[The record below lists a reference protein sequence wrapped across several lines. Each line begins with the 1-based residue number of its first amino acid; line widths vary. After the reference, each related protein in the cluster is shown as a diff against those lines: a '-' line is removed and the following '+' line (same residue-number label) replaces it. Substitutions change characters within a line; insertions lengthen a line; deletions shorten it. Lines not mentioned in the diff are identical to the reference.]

1 MYVLKRISAESQMNR
16 YNPNIHH
23 RKSIRLKGYDY
34 SQAGLYFI
42 TICVHNRQCLFGE
55 IVNDEMIL
63 NDFGNIAHHHWE
75 KLSERFQ
82 NFELDVFQIV
92 PNHMHGI
99 IFLTNPVG
107 AGFTPAP
114 NPNKGAT
121 ERVAPT
127 VADIFGTYK
136 SLVSNECLEIFKQKF
151 PGDYMGKLWQR
162 NYHDHI
168 IRDEQ
173 SYHRIANYIIKNPQ
187 NWKNDKFRK

>member
-1 MYVLKRISAESQMNR
+1 MNR

-42 TICVHNRQCLFGE
+42 TICTHNRQCLFGE
-55 IVNDEMIL
+55 IVHNEMVV
-63 NDFGNIAHHHWE
+63 NDFGHIADRHWE

-82 NFELDVFQIV
+82 NFELDVFQIM

-99 IFLTNPVG
+99 ILLTNPVG

-114 NPNKGAT
+114 IDGAT
-121 ERVAPT
+121 VPIDGPTVGATARVAPT
-127 VADIFGTYK
+127 VGGIVGAYK

-162 NYHDHI
+162 NYHEHI

-173 SYHRIANYIIKNPQ
+173 SYHRIANYIINNPQ

>member
-1 MYVLKRISAESQMNR
+1 MNR

-23 RKSIRLKGYDY
+23 RRSIRLKGYDY

-82 NFELDVFQIV
+82 NFELDVFQIM

-114 NPNKGAT
+114 NHGAT
-121 ERVAPT
+121 ARVAPT
-127 VADIFGTYK
+127 VADIVGAYK
-136 SLVSNECLEIFKQKF
+136 SLVSNQCLEIFKQKF
-151 PGDYMGKLWQR
+151 PNDYMGKLWQR
-162 NYHDHI
+162 NYHEHI

-173 SYHRIANYIIKNPQ
+173 SYHRIANYIINNPQ
-187 NWKNDKFRK
+187 NWENDKFRK

>member
-1 MYVLKRISAESQMNR
+1 MNR

-63 NDFGNIAHHHWE
+63 NNFGNIAHNHWE

-82 NFELDVFQIV
+82 NFELDVFQIM

-114 NPNKGAT
+114 NDGAPAPNGVTARVTPTIGDIVGA
-121 ERVAPT
+121 
-127 VADIFGTYK
+127 YK
-136 SLVSNECLEIFKQKF
+136 SLVSNECLAIFKQKF
-151 PGDYMGKLWQR
+151 PNDYMGKLWQR
-162 NYHDHI
+162 NYHEHI

-173 SYHRIANYIIKNPQ
+173 SYHRIANYIINNPQ